1 MTAQRVYLPASPEPG
16 PCNSGKYP
24 IMERFFEFIVNHTGL
39 VSIWLA
45 LLAALIWTESRKGGK
60 TVSPQR
66 ATFLINR
73 ENALVVDVRDRN
85 AFNGGHITGALNI
98 PLTQVQDRLGEL
110 EAHRERPIILAC
122 NVGQQSAAAGK
133 ILHAK
138 GFPNVHRLAG
148 GINEWRGANF
158 PLVRKEKTADG
169 GKSGQKGKKGKK
181 GKQATGAGDP
191 A

>member
-1 MTAQRVYLPASPEPG
+1 
-16 PCNSGKYP
+16 
-24 IMERFFEFIVNHTGL
+24 MERFFEFIVNHTGL

-45 LLAALIWTESRKGGK
+45 LVAALIWTESRKGGK
-60 TVSPQR
+60 SVSPQR

-73 ENALVVDVRDRN
+73 EDAVVIDVRDRN
-85 AFNGGHITGALNI
+85 AFNGGHITGAINI
-98 PLTQVQDRLGEL
+98 PLTQVQDRLEEL
-110 EAHRERPIILAC
+110 EAYRGRPIIVAC

-138 GFPNVHRLAG
+138 SFENVYRLAG

-158 PLVRKEKTADG
+158 PLVRKEKASDGAG
-169 GKSGQKGKKGKK
+169 GKSGKKGKKGKK
-181 GKQATGAGDP
+181 GEQAAGAGGP